1 MLKNLKIF
9 VGSLRQLF
17 DPIRSSYYFIDSHNA
32 DHVVL
37 LLTSNGYSR
46 VPVLTKDKHYL
57 GTISLADIKRYQDEH
72 NLQEWEMVNRDIGP
86 MTSDVVATVKD
97 DANLSEVM
105 HKLVDNPFLAV
116 VDSQGIF
123 KGIITRKSILKAVNS
138 LLHDFTHDYII
149 IPKQLTTQ
157 ITDFLARKTISDSS
171 KQAYAYDLKQFV
183 NCLPG
188 RVDQTSLKLYENQLK
203 EWKPSVQKR
212 KRSAVNQFLLYL
224 YQKGELE
231 EFFKLS
237 ETAPLP
243 SQQEELERFD
253 LSSLYEGQEGPGKL
267 ACLFILELGLL
278 PSEILELKWEDID
291 LDFGV
296 VTVAKGSTKR
306 VLRLDGALKELL
318 FRIRNDN
325 SQGLILSKA
334 FTRQWLYKQI
344 QSYVG
349 GCGLSGVT
357 AQVLRQQYI
366 LRQIE
371 KGTGAF
377 ELARLL
383 GLKSPVT
390 LEKYYKT

>member
-1 MLKNLKIF
+1 MIAKEFEDFLLAHLDNYLIPSDQ
-9 VGSLRQLF
+9 VA
-17 DPIRSSYYFIDSHNA
+17 IFIDSHNA

-57 GTISLADIKRYQDEH
+57 GTISLTDIKRYQDEH

-86 MTSDVVATVKD
+86 MTSDVVETVED
-97 DANLSEVM
+97 NANLNEVM
-105 HKLVDNPFLAV
+105 HKLVNNPFLPV

-123 KGIITRKSILKAVNS
+123 KGIM
-138 LLHDFTHDYII
+138 
-149 IPKQLTTQ
+149 TTQ
-157 ITDFLARKTISDSS
+157 ITDFLATKVISESS
-171 KQAYAYDLKQFV
+171 KQAYAYDLKQFATSIS
-183 NCLPG
+183 G
-188 RVDQTSLKLYENQLK
+188 QIDQTSLKLYENQLK

-231 EFFKLS
+231 NFFKLS
-237 ETAPLP
+237 ETVTIP
-243 SQQEELERFD
+243 SQEDKLRILD
-253 LSSLYEGQEGPGKL
+253 LSSLYEGREGVGKL
-267 ACLFILELGLL
+267 ACLLILELGLL
-278 PSEILELKWEDID
+278 PSEILELDWADID

-306 VLRLDGALKELL
+306 VLRLEADVKQYLL
-318 FRIRNDN
+318 AIKDVN
-325 SQGLILSKA
+325 SQGLLLGKVY
-334 FTRQWLYKQI
+334 TRQWLYKQI
-344 QSYVG
+344 QTYVSD
-349 GCGLSGVT
+349 CGLSNVT
-357 AQVLRQQYI
+357 AQVLRQQFI

>member
-1 MLKNLKIF
+1 MIAKEFEDFLLAHLDNYLIPSDQ
-9 VGSLRQLF
+9 VT
-17 DPIRSSYYFIDSHNA
+17 IFIDSHNA

-149 IPKQLTTQ
+149 IPKT
-157 ITDFLARKTISDSS
+157 TDFLARKTISDSS

>member
-1 MLKNLKIF
+1 M
-9 VGSLRQLF
+9 
-17 DPIRSSYYFIDSHNA
+17 
-32 DHVVL
+32 
-37 LLTSNGYSR
+37 
-46 VPVLTKDKHYL
+46 
-57 GTISLADIKRYQDEH
+57 
-72 NLQEWEMVNRDIGP
+72 
-86 MTSDVVATVKD
+86 
-97 DANLSEVM
+97 
-105 HKLVDNPFLAV
+105 
-116 VDSQGIF
+116 
-123 KGIITRKSILKAVNS
+123 
-138 LLHDFTHDYII
+138 
-149 IPKQLTTQ
+149 
-157 ITDFLARKTISDSS
+157 
-171 KQAYAYDLKQFV
+171 
-183 NCLPG
+183 
-188 RVDQTSLKLYENQLK
+188 
-203 EWKPSVQKR
+203 QKR

-243 SQQEELERFD
+243 SQQEELEIFD

-306 VLRLDGALKELL
+306 VLRLEADVKQYLL
-318 FRIRNDN
+318 AIKDVN
-325 SQGLILSKA
+325 SQGLLLGKVY
-334 FTRQWLYKQI
+334 TRQWLYKQI
-344 QSYVG
+344 QTYVSD
-349 GCGLSGVT
+349 CGLSNVT
-357 AQVLRQQYI
+357 AQVLRQQFI
-366 LRQIE
+366 LIQIE